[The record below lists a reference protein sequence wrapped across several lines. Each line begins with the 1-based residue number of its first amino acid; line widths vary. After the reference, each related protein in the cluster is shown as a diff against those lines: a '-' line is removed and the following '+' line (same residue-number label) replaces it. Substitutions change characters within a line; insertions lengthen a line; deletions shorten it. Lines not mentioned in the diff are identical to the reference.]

1 MAKAIKKELDQNGN
15 IVDVELSGVLDA
27 DSVGFLNTKK
37 EAPVKK
43 YEPKEYIFK
52 LVDKF
57 YSTSTH
63 KPPYPETYTIRNTDV
78 IYDEESEMERNIRY
92 LEGVSTIFE
101 DEQEHLSEQ
110 KKKQRPEI
118 RFIYG
123 TLVVPAHKTS
133 LVKFLTVSNM
143 NSKTVKRMPNTRPVY
158 ELINFEEQ
166 EQAAIDKSEYRMDAM
181 KLAMSAPKEIMI
193 PHCDYIGVPFKNQYG
208 VERSERGIRVDYL
221 EFADKNPDAF
231 IKTYNNP
238 VVKIQYVINK
248 AINVNMIDLSFTK
261 GQAVW
266 GDTKKFIAQI
276 PDNALPVK
284 FLSELC
290 LTDKGK
296 DFYAQLKSI
305 VE

>member
-15 IVDVELSGVLDA
+15 IVDVEVSNELTV
-27 DSVGFLNTKK
+27 KK
-37 EAPVKK
+37 ESTIKK
-43 YEPKEYIFK
+43 YEPKEYVFRLI
-52 LVDKF
+52 DKF

-63 KPPYPETYTIRNTDV
+63 KPPFPETYTIRNTDV

-101 DEQEHLSEQ
+101 DEQEHLSDQ
-110 KKKQRPEI
+110 KKRQRPEI

-143 NSKTVKRMPNTRPVY
+143 NNKTVKRMPNTRPVY

-181 KLAMSAPKEIMI
+181 KIAMNAPREIMI

-208 VERSERGIRVDYL
+208 IERSERGIRVDYL

-238 VVKIQYVINK
+238 IVKVQYIINK

>member
-15 IVDVELSGVLDA
+15 IVDVEVNNELPV
-27 DSVGFLNTKK
+27 KK
-37 EAPVKK
+37 EAIVRK
-43 YEPKEYIFK
+43 YEPKEYVFK

-57 YSTSTH
+57 YSTSAH
-63 KPPYPETYTIRNTDV
+63 NPPFPETYTIRNTDV

-101 DEQEHLSEQ
+101 DEQEHLSDQ
-110 KKKQRPEI
+110 KKRQRPEI

-143 NSKTVKRMPNTRPVY
+143 NNKTVKRMPNTRPVY

-181 KLAMSAPKEIMI
+181 KIAMNAPREIMI

-208 VERSERGIRVDYL
+208 IERSERGIRVDYL

-238 VVKIQYVINK
+238 IVKVQYIINK

-284 FLSELC
+284 FLSEIC
-290 LTDKGK
+290 LTEKGK

>member
-15 IVDVELSGVLDA
+15 IVDVEVSNELPV
-27 DSVGFLNTKK
+27 KK
-37 EAPVKK
+37 EAVVKK
-43 YEPKEYIFK
+43 YEPKEYVFRLI
-52 LVDKF
+52 DKF

-63 KPPYPETYTIRNTDV
+63 NPPFPETYTIRNTDV
-78 IYDEESEMERNIRY
+78 IYDEESEMERNVRY

-101 DEQEHLSEQ
+101 DEQEHLSDH
-110 KKKQRPEI
+110 KKRQRPEI
-118 RFIYG
+118 KFIYG

-143 NSKTVKRMPNTRPVY
+143 NNKTVKRMPNTRPVY

-181 KLAMSAPKEIMI
+181 KIAMNAPREIMI
-193 PHCDYIGVPFKNQYG
+193 PHCDYIGVAFKNQYG
-208 VERSERGIRVDYL
+208 IERSERGIRVDYL

-238 VVKIQYVINK
+238 IVKVQYIINK

-290 LTDKGK
+290 LTEKGK

>member
-15 IVDVELSGVLDA
+15 IVEVEVNSDLIV
-27 DSVGFLNTKK
+27 KK

-57 YSTSTH
+57 YST
-63 KPPYPETYTIRNTDV
+63 
-78 IYDEESEMERNIRY
+78 Y

-158 ELINFEEQ
+158 
-166 EQAAIDKSEYRMDAM
+166 
-181 KLAMSAPKEIMI
+181 
-193 PHCDYIGVPFKNQYG
+193 
-208 VERSERGIRVDYL
+208 
-221 EFADKNPDAF
+221 
-231 IKTYNNP
+231 
-238 VVKIQYVINK
+238 
-248 AINVNMIDLSFTK
+248 
-261 GQAVW
+261 
-266 GDTKKFIAQI
+266 
-276 PDNALPVK
+276 
-284 FLSELC
+284 
-290 LTDKGK
+290 
-296 DFYAQLKSI
+296 
-305 VE
+305 